1 MNKISRL
8 WRDPYK
14 SNCCGTNASRHH
26 SFLEQAHPSL
36 ASIRTYRSSEQVKD
50 STKRALTVVF
60 KLVCLLD
67 ESSGVG
73 VFGDLI
79 YEFLDALTEL
89 RSLIVIMTKPQFN
102 AVVGYWTI
110 FLALSMA
117 TTSSGE

>member
-1 MNKISRL
+1 M
-8 WRDPYK
+8 
-14 SNCCGTNASRHH
+14 
-26 SFLEQAHPSL
+26 